1 MTKNVSVGGKSYEV
15 SEEIAEKIDEL
26 VGGDD
31 VIEVESLNDF
41 VGKKLA
47 FQCARYIYF
56 GKVKKVNETFI
67 ELSDAEIVYD
77 TGEWSNAE
85 ASDAQKSP
93 KGIIYVMRQSIEC
106 ITPTKW
112 QKGFNEQFFPNANL

>member
-15 SEEIAEKIDEL
+15 SEEVAEKIDEL

-67 ELSDAEIVYD
+67 ELDDASTVYE
-77 TGEWSNAE
+77 TGEFSSSK
-85 ASDAQKSP
+85 ASDIQNMP
-93 KGIIYVMRQSIEC
+93 KNKMYLMRQSIEA
-106 ITPTKW
+106 IYPTLW
-112 QKGFNEQFFPNANL
+112 

>member
-67 ELSDAEIVYD
+67 ELSEAEIVYE
-77 TGEWSNAE
+77 TGEFSSST
-85 ASDAQKSP
+85 ASDIQNMP
-93 KGIIYVMRQSIEC
+93 KNKMYLMRQSIEA
-106 ITPTKW
+106 IYPTLW
-112 QKGFNEQFFPNANL
+112 